1 MDCRKCDEFPCGN
14 MIDVTKVGDLIK
26 GKREYIQ
33 GIGCLKK
40 TNISKDKMLVDH
52 PKHYNRAIECIDE
65 MIAVFGVEVVKHF
78 CLCNVWK
85 YRYRA
90 SDKNGQEDLDKSDW
104 YMKKYMEL
112 SGEPVKTKSVEIT
125 DIENI
130 VR

>member
-1 MDCRKCDEFPCGN
+1 MGMSEN
-14 MIDVTKVGDLIK
+14 V
-26 GKREYIQ
+26 
-33 GIGCLKK
+33 
-40 TNISKDKMLVDH
+40 NH
-52 PKHYNRAIECIDE
+52 PDHYNRSVECIDE

-90 SDKNGQEDLDKSDW
+90 SDKNGQEDLEKSDW

-112 SGEPVKTKSVEIT
+112 SGEPVKITDIDMKKYIELSGTPANFT

>member
-1 MDCRKCDEFPCGN
+1 MLAKSIEKFLRKNIIVLED
-14 MIDVTKVGDLIK
+14 K
-26 GKREYIQ
+26 EYKEMAEKIAEMTN
-33 GIGCLKK
+33 K
-40 TNISKDKMLVDH
+40 TDSEMLVNH
-52 PKHYNRAIECIDE
+52 PKHYNRSIECIDE
-65 MIAVFGVEVVKHF
+65 MIAVFGIEVVKHF

-112 SGEPVKTKSVEIT
+112 SETQRVVKVKDQKLIN
-125 DIENI
+125 DYINDL

>member
-1 MDCRKCDEFPCGN
+1 MD
-14 MIDVTKVGDLIK
+14 KV
-26 GKREYIQ
+26 
-33 GIGCLKK
+33 
-40 TNISKDKMLVDH
+40 NH
-52 PKHYNRAIECIDE
+52 PDHYNRSVECIDE

-90 SDKNGQEDLDKSDW
+90 SDKNGQEDLEKSDW

-112 SGEPVKTKSVEIT
+112 SGEPVKITDIDTKKYMELSNTPANFI